1 MEAHMEHSQA
11 EFAPRPPAT
20 DAEAVWRDTLAAM
33 SSVLQDCL
41 LAPRAAP
48 SREIDR
54 AAEALREYTGRVRQQ
69 KQLAEAAL

>member
-1 MEAHMEHSQA
+1 MEHPQA
-11 EFAPRPPAT
+11 EFAPHPPAA
-20 DAEAVWRDTLAAM
+20 DAATTWHDTLAAM

-41 LAPRAAP
+41 LAPHAAP

-54 AAEALREYTGRVRQQ
+54 AEEALREYTRRVRQQ

>member
-1 MEAHMEHSQA
+1 MDHPQA

-20 DAEAVWRDTLAAM
+20 DAETAWRDTLAAM

-54 AAEALREYTGRVRQQ
+54 AEEAQREYTRRIQQQ
-69 KQLAEAAL
+69 KQPVEAAL

>member
-1 MEAHMEHSQA
+1 MEHPQTESD
-11 EFAPRPPAT
+11 PRPPAT
-20 DAEAVWRDTLAAM
+20 DAATAWCDTLAAM

-41 LAPRAAP
+41 LTPQAGP

-54 AAEALREYTGRVRQQ
+54 AEEALHEYTRRIRQQ